1 MKIQNFVSFFKPMK
15 TTNFVSLLSGFVY
28 QRPGFNLCNYGTFW
42 DYRTDYY
49 QASKFKE
56 AYDLLLSQA
65 EKMFYFED
73 LNKKLGDRLK
83 NNSGRLSFNTKS
95 NNLEYCTGQ
104 YFPTETEYRRAAFY
118 VLLYTVLDLIR
129 DLLESKPELK
139 DKVTISEARQ
149 YLTSRTKNEILLD
162 LLKD

>member
-1 MKIQNFVSFFKPMK
+1 MK
-15 TTNFVSLLSGFVY
+15 TPNFVSLLSGFVY
-28 QRPGFNLCNYGTFW
+28 QRPGFNLCNYSSMR
-42 DYRTDYY
+42 DYRADYY
-49 QASKFKE
+49 QALKFKQ

-65 EKMFYFED
+65 ERMFYFED

-95 NNLEYCTGQ
+95 NDLEYCTGQ
-104 YFPTETEYRRAAFY
+104 YFPTEYRRAAFY
-118 VLLYTVLDLIR
+118 VLFYTVLDLIR

-139 DKVTISEARQ
+139 DKITMSEIRQ
-149 YLTSRTKNEILLD
+149 YLTSRTKNKTLLG